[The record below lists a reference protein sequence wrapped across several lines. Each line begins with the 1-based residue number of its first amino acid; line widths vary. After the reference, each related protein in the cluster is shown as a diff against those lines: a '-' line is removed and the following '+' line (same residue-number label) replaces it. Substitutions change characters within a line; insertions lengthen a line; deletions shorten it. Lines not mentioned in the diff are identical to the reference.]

1 LPPTSVRALNNGLA
15 GDATPCQI
23 YLDAQT
29 TSLPIRSV
37 VVAGGGRSRKERVTP
52 SSFRSFQA
60 SSSLSALGIGS
71 DREEG
76 KSFMAVLVLNSS
88 LQPLSVI
95 PERRLIVLLSK
106 QKVTF
111 VDDSVRQLIEE
122 SIQARRLELERPV
135 IVQLLANVRI
145 PRIALQPTR
154 SNILLRDEESCQYCG
169 KRSRELTLDHVVPR
183 SRGGQSTWENLVAS
197 CKACNGKKG
206 NRLPKE
212 VNMRLLRQPRP
223 LTQEYA
229 GFFLLRYPKLR
240 EAYEEFLL
248 SAQRGISHGLSA

>member
-1 LPPTSVRALNNGLA
+1 MP
-15 GDATPCQI
+15 
-23 YLDAQT
+23 
-29 TSLPIRSV
+29 
-37 VVAGGGRSRKERVTP
+37 
-52 SSFRSFQA
+52 
-60 SSSLSALGIGS
+60 
-71 DREEG
+71 
-76 KSFMAVLVLNSS
+76 VLVLNSS

-145 PRIALQPTR
+145 PRLALQPTR
-154 SNILLRDEESCQYCG
+154 TNIMLRDEETCQYCG
-169 KRSRELTLDHVVPR
+169 KHSRELTLDHVVPR
-183 SRGGQSTWENLVAS
+183 SRGGLSTWENLVAS

-206 NRLPKE
+206 NRLLKE

-229 GFFLLRYPKLR
+229 GVFLLRYPKLR
-240 EAYEEFLL
+240 EAYEEFLH
-248 SAQRGISHGLSA
+248 SAQSSVGVRHGLSA

>member
-1 LPPTSVRALNNGLA
+1 MPHRAKSTWTRKRLHSLSVRSSSQAA
-15 GDATPCQI
+15 VEA
-23 YLDAQT
+23 
-29 TSLPIRSV
+29 
-37 VVAGGGRSRKERVTP
+37 ERDESIP
-52 SSFRSFQA
+52 PLRSFQA
-60 SSSLSALGIGS
+60 SSSLSAFGIGS

-111 VDDSVRQLIEE
+111 VDDNVRQLIEE

-145 PRIALQPTR
+145 PRMALQPTR
-154 SNILLRDEESCQYCG
+154 SNILLRDEETCQYCG
-169 KRSRELTLDHVVPR
+169 KRSRELTLDHVIPR
-183 SRGGQSTWENLVAS
+183 SRGGKSTWENLVAS

-206 NRLPKE
+206 NHLLKE
-212 VNMRLLRQPRP
+212 VNMRLQRQPRP

-248 SAQRGISHGLSA
+248 SAQVGRSHSLSA